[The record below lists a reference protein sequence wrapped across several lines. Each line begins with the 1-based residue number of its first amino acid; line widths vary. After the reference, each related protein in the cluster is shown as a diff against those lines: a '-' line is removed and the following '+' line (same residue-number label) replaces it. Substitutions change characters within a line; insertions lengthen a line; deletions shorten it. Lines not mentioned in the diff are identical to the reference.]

1 MPDGW
6 LIAVALVFFLL
17 VAINFAIF
25 LFASY
30 EYRASSRQDPW
41 LRSTQVLLPQGGGAR
56 SSLILL
62 HGFGGTPRDF
72 RSLAEFLSGR
82 GFRVIVPAIP
92 DQTSTSF
99 AYSRGRVTPAAYVD
113 WLGDLIREE
122 AAASGRPPMLVGTS
136 MGGTLAAIAAA
147 EHSVG
152 RLVLIAPYF
161 ALAVGGGEWTSRA
174 TAWLKWVVPVIPK
187 LAKGQISDP
196 EGYREY
202 QTGSYLVSLRAFEQL
217 AELAGIAKSRLPGL
231 TLPILAFASEKD
243 SVASFRATERLLR
256 DCRQARLIA
265 CNRSNHVLTYDF
277 DRERI
282 MAETAAFL
290 AAEASSAPTAG

>member
-1 MPDGW
+1 MDPW
-6 LIAVALVFFLL
+6 LTAVALVLLLL
-17 VAINFAIF
+17 VAVNSAIF

-41 LRSTQVLLPQGGGAR
+41 LRSTQVLSPQGGGAR
-56 SSLILL
+56 ASLILL

-72 RSLAEFLSGR
+72 RSLAELLAAR
-82 GFRVIVPAIP
+82 GFRVVVPAIP

-99 AYSRGRVTPAAYVD
+99 AYSRGRVSPAAYVD
-113 WLGDLIREE
+113 WLGELIREE

-136 MGGTLAAIAAA
+136 MGGTLAVIAAA
-147 EHSVG
+147 EQPVG

-161 ALAVGGGEWTSRA
+161 ALAVGGEWTSRA

-202 QTGSYLVSLRAFEQL
+202 RTGSYLVSLRAFEQL
-217 AELAGIAKSRLPGL
+217 TELAGMARGKLPEL
-231 TLPILAFASEKD
+231 TLPILAFASAND
-243 SVASFRATERLLR
+243 SVASYRATERLLR
-256 DCRQARLIA
+256 GSKQARLIA

-290 AAEASSAPTAG
+290 AAETSPPAMAD

>member
-1 MPDGW
+1 MDPW
-6 LIAVALVFFLL
+6 LTAVALVLLLL
-17 VAINFAIF
+17 VAVNSAIF

-30 EYRASSRQDPW
+30 EYRTSSRQDPW
-41 LRSTQVLLPQGGGAR
+41 LRSTQVLLPQDGGAGSR
-56 SSLILL
+56 SSVVLL

-72 RSLAEFLSGR
+72 RSLAEFLAAR
-82 GFRVIVPAIP
+82 GFRVVVPALP

-99 AYSRGRVTPAAYVD
+99 AYGRGRVSPADYVD
-113 WLGDLIREE
+113 WLGDLIRDE
-122 AAASGRPPMLVGTS
+122 AATSGRPPMLVGTS
-136 MGGTLAAIAAA
+136 MGGTLAVIAAA

-161 ALAVGGGEWTSRA
+161 ALAVGGELTSRA

-217 AELAGIAKSRLPGL
+217 AEIAEIAKSRLPGL
-231 TLPILAFASEKD
+231 TLPILAFASEND
-243 SVASFRATERLLR
+243 SVASYRATERLLR

-282 MAETAAFL
+282 MAEIAAFL
-290 AAEASSAPTAG
+290 AAEASPAATAG

>member
-1 MPDGW
+1 MDPW
-6 LIAVALVFFLL
+6 LTAVALVLLLL
-17 VAINFAIF
+17 VAVNSAIF
-25 LFASY
+25 LLARY
-30 EYRASSRQDPW
+30 EYSTSSKQDPW

-147 EHSVG
+147 EHPVG

-161 ALAVGGGEWTSRA
+161 ALAVGGGEWTSQA
-174 TAWLKWVVPVIPK
+174 TGWLKWVVPVIPK

-217 AELAGIAKSRLPGL
+217 TELAGMARSRLPEL
-231 TLPILAFASEKD
+231 ALPILAFASAND
-243 SVASFRATERLLR
+243 SVASYRATERLLR

-290 AAEASSAPTAG
+290 AAEASPAAGAV